1 VAGGRPDVAVLHSN
15 GTHHHVGRPF
25 LFVIAFPSL
34 AVGYPR
40 AAADGTNLKG
50 RNMNGNFRAAVALSL
65 SIILSSVI
73 ASWAFLHAKKLSQ
86 TIQVTGSAKKRIKSD
101 LMIWNASVTV
111 ESASLADAYGKLSRD
126 VEKTKAFL
134 IHQGVPENQIVIS
147 AVSTT
152 PVRRGKNSLSEGA
165 NVGAISGPVTG
176 YSLKQSL
183 GIRSS
188 DIDKITNISR
198 QVTELINQAILL
210 ESEEP
215 QYLYTRIAETKVEIL
230 AAAARDAKERAQQI
244 AASTGSRVGGIRSA
258 EMGVLQITAADSS
271 AVSGYGEN
279 DTKSLEKDITAVVH
293 VTFAIE

>member
-1 VAGGRPDVAVLHSN
+1 
-15 GTHHHVGRPF
+15 
-25 LFVIAFPSL
+25 
-34 AVGYPR
+34 
-40 AAADGTNLKG
+40 
-50 RNMNGNFRAAVALSL
+50 MNGNFRAAVALSL

-101 LMIWNASVTV
+101 LMIWNASVTA

-152 PVRRGKNSLSEGA
+152 PVRRGKNSPSESA
-165 NVGAISGPVTG
+165 NVGAISGPATG

-215 QYLYTRIAETKVEIL
+215 QYLYTRIGETKVEIL

-244 AASTGSRVGGIRSA
+244 AARTGSRVGGIRSA

>member
-1 VAGGRPDVAVLHSN
+1 
-15 GTHHHVGRPF
+15 
-25 LFVIAFPSL
+25 
-34 AVGYPR
+34 
-40 AAADGTNLKG
+40 
-50 RNMNGNFRAAVALSL
+50 MNGNFRAAVALSL

-111 ESASLADAYGKLSRD
+111 ESASIADAYGKLSRD

-152 PVRRGKNSLSEGA
+152 PVRRGKNSPSEGA
-165 NVGAISGPVTG
+165 NGGAISGPVTG

-183 GIRSS
+183 GIRST
-188 DIDKITNISR
+188 DIDKITDISR

-230 AAAARDAKERAQQI
+230 AAAARDAKDRAQQI

>member
-1 VAGGRPDVAVLHSN
+1 
-15 GTHHHVGRPF
+15 
-25 LFVIAFPSL
+25 
-34 AVGYPR
+34 
-40 AAADGTNLKG
+40 
-50 RNMNGNFRAAVALSL
+50 MNGNFRAAVALSL

-152 PVRRGKNSLSEGA
+152 PVRRGKNSPSEGA
-165 NVGAISGPVTG
+165 NVGAISGPFTG

>member
-1 VAGGRPDVAVLHSN
+1 
-15 GTHHHVGRPF
+15 
-25 LFVIAFPSL
+25 
-34 AVGYPR
+34 
-40 AAADGTNLKG
+40 
-50 RNMNGNFRAAVALSL
+50 MNGNFRAAVALSL

>member
-1 VAGGRPDVAVLHSN
+1 MN
-15 GTHHHVGRPF
+15 GT
-25 LFVIAFPSL
+25 
-34 AVGYPR
+34 
-40 AAADGTNLKG
+40 
-50 RNMNGNFRAAVALSL
+50 FRAALALSL

-101 LMIWNASVTV
+101 LMIWNASVTA
-111 ESASLADAYGKLSRD
+111 ESASLADAYGRLSRD

-134 IHQGVPENQIVIS
+134 IRQGVPENQIIIS

-152 PVRRGKNSLSEGA
+152 PVRHGKNSPSEDA
-165 NVGAISGPVTG
+165 NVGAISGLVTG

-188 DIDKITNISR
+188 DIDRITSISR

-230 AAAARDAKERAQQI
+230 AEAARDAKERAQQI

-271 AVSGYGEN
+271 EVSGYGEN

>member
-1 VAGGRPDVAVLHSN
+1 
-15 GTHHHVGRPF
+15 
-25 LFVIAFPSL
+25 
-34 AVGYPR
+34 
-40 AAADGTNLKG
+40 
-50 RNMNGNFRAAVALSL
+50 MNGNFRAAVALSL

-152 PVRRGKNSLSEGA
+152 PVRRGKNSPSEGA

-183 GIRSS
+183 GIRST
-188 DIDKITNISR
+188 DIDKITDISR

-230 AAAARDAKERAQQI
+230 AAAARDAKDRAQQI

>member
-1 VAGGRPDVAVLHSN
+1 
-15 GTHHHVGRPF
+15 
-25 LFVIAFPSL
+25 
-34 AVGYPR
+34 
-40 AAADGTNLKG
+40 
-50 RNMNGNFRAAVALSL
+50 MNGNFRAAVALSL

-152 PVRRGKNSLSEGA
+152 PVRRGKNSPSEGA

-258 EMGVLQITAADSS
+258 EMGVLQITGADSS

>member
-1 VAGGRPDVAVLHSN
+1 
-15 GTHHHVGRPF
+15 
-25 LFVIAFPSL
+25 
-34 AVGYPR
+34 
-40 AAADGTNLKG
+40 
-50 RNMNGNFRAAVALSL
+50 MNGNFRAAVALSL

-73 ASWAFLHAKKLSQ
+73 ASWAFLHAKNLSQ
-86 TIQVTGSAKKRIKSD
+86 TIQVTGSAKKRIKSN

-152 PVRRGKNSLSEGA
+152 PVRRGKNSPSEGA

-215 QYLYTRIAETKVEIL
+215 QYLYTRIADTKVEIL

>member
-1 VAGGRPDVAVLHSN
+1 
-15 GTHHHVGRPF
+15 
-25 LFVIAFPSL
+25 
-34 AVGYPR
+34 
-40 AAADGTNLKG
+40 
-50 RNMNGNFRAAVALSL
+50 MNGNFRAAVALSL

-152 PVRRGKNSLSEGA
+152 PVRRGKNSPSEGA
-165 NVGAISGPVTG
+165 NAGAISGAVTG

>member
-1 VAGGRPDVAVLHSN
+1 
-15 GTHHHVGRPF
+15 
-25 LFVIAFPSL
+25 
-34 AVGYPR
+34 
-40 AAADGTNLKG
+40 
-50 RNMNGNFRAAVALSL
+50 MNGNFRAAVALSL

-152 PVRRGKNSLSEGA
+152 PVRRGKNSPSESA
-165 NVGAISGPVTG
+165 IVGAISGPVTG

-244 AASTGSRVGGIRSA
+244 AASTGSRVGEIRSA

>member
-1 VAGGRPDVAVLHSN
+1 
-15 GTHHHVGRPF
+15 
-25 LFVIAFPSL
+25 
-34 AVGYPR
+34 
-40 AAADGTNLKG
+40 
-50 RNMNGNFRAAVALSL
+50 
-65 SIILSSVI
+65 
-73 ASWAFLHAKKLSQ
+73 
-86 TIQVTGSAKKRIKSD
+86 
-101 LMIWNASVTV
+101 
-111 ESASLADAYGKLSRD
+111 
-126 VEKTKAFL
+126 
-134 IHQGVPENQIVIS
+134 VPENQIVIS

-152 PVRRGKNSLSEGA
+152 PVRRGKNSPSEGA
-165 NVGAISGPVTG
+165 NVGAISGPFTG

>member
-1 VAGGRPDVAVLHSN
+1 
-15 GTHHHVGRPF
+15 
-25 LFVIAFPSL
+25 
-34 AVGYPR
+34 
-40 AAADGTNLKG
+40 
-50 RNMNGNFRAAVALSL
+50 MNGNFRAAVALSL

-152 PVRRGKNSLSEGA
+152 PVRRGKNSPSEGA

>member
-1 VAGGRPDVAVLHSN
+1 MN
-15 GTHHHVGRPF
+15 GT
-25 LFVIAFPSL
+25 
-34 AVGYPR
+34 
-40 AAADGTNLKG
+40 
-50 RNMNGNFRAAVALSL
+50 FRAALALSF

-101 LMIWNASVTV
+101 LMIWNASVMA

-134 IHQGVPENQIVIS
+134 IHQGVPENQIIIS

-152 PVRRGKNSLSEGA
+152 PVRRSRNSTAERENG
-165 NVGAISGPVTG
+165 GAISGPVTG

-188 DIDKITNISR
+188 DIDKITSISR
-198 QVTELINQAILL
+198 QITELINQAILL

-230 AAAARDAKERAQQI
+230 AEAARDAKERAQQI

-271 AVSGYGEN
+271 EVSGYGEN

>member
-1 VAGGRPDVAVLHSN
+1 MN
-15 GTHHHVGRPF
+15 GT
-25 LFVIAFPSL
+25 
-34 AVGYPR
+34 
-40 AAADGTNLKG
+40 
-50 RNMNGNFRAAVALSL
+50 FRAAVALSL

-73 ASWAFLHAKKLSQ
+73 GSWAFLHAKKLSQ

-101 LMIWNASVTV
+101 LVVWNASVTA

-134 IHQGVPENQIVIS
+134 IHQGVSENQIIIS

-152 PVRRGKNSLSEGA
+152 PVRRGKNSPSEGA

-188 DIDKITNISR
+188 DIDKITSISR

-230 AAAARDAKERAQQI
+230 AEAARDAKERAQQI

-271 AVSGYGEN
+271 EVSGYGEN

>member
-1 VAGGRPDVAVLHSN
+1 
-15 GTHHHVGRPF
+15 
-25 LFVIAFPSL
+25 
-34 AVGYPR
+34 
-40 AAADGTNLKG
+40 
-50 RNMNGNFRAAVALSL
+50 MNGNFRAAVALSL

-152 PVRRGKNSLSEGA
+152 PVRRGKNSPSEGA

-183 GIRSS
+183 GIRST
-188 DIDKITNISR
+188 DIDKITDISR

>member
-1 VAGGRPDVAVLHSN
+1 
-15 GTHHHVGRPF
+15 
-25 LFVIAFPSL
+25 
-34 AVGYPR
+34 
-40 AAADGTNLKG
+40 
-50 RNMNGNFRAAVALSL
+50 MNGNFRAAVALSL

-86 TIQVTGSAKKRIKSD
+86 TIQVTGSAKKRIKSN

-152 PVRRGKNSLSEGA
+152 PVRRGKNSPSEGA

>member
-1 VAGGRPDVAVLHSN
+1 
-15 GTHHHVGRPF
+15 
-25 LFVIAFPSL
+25 
-34 AVGYPR
+34 
-40 AAADGTNLKG
+40 
-50 RNMNGNFRAAVALSL
+50 MNGNFRAAVALSL

-73 ASWAFLHAKKLSQ
+73 ASWAFLHAKNLSQ
-86 TIQVTGSAKKRIKSD
+86 TIQVTGSAKKRIKSN

-152 PVRRGKNSLSEGA
+152 PVRRGKNSPSEGA

>member
-1 VAGGRPDVAVLHSN
+1 
-15 GTHHHVGRPF
+15 
-25 LFVIAFPSL
+25 
-34 AVGYPR
+34 
-40 AAADGTNLKG
+40 
-50 RNMNGNFRAAVALSL
+50 MNGNFRAAVALSL

-152 PVRRGKNSLSEGA
+152 PVRRGKNSPSEGA

-258 EMGVLQITAADSS
+258 EMGVLQIPAADSS

>member
-1 VAGGRPDVAVLHSN
+1 
-15 GTHHHVGRPF
+15 
-25 LFVIAFPSL
+25 
-34 AVGYPR
+34 
-40 AAADGTNLKG
+40 
-50 RNMNGNFRAAVALSL
+50 MNGNFRAAVALSL

-134 IHQGVPENQIVIS
+134 THQGVPENQIVIS

-152 PVRRGKNSLSEGA
+152 PVRRGKNSPSEGA

-271 AVSGYGEN
+271 EVSGYGEN